1 MKQLVYTNCF
11 LFFFSRKNYYFCQMQ
26 RETALLELQC
36 FPSIPYL
43 SKFFSFNIILIEQ
56 QENYIKR
63 SYRNRFQIASA
74 NGPLSLS
81 IPLEK
86 GKNQQQSITDVSICY
101 HTSWQRKYWTAIQ
114 SAYGKSPYFEYYSDD
129 IKQLLFEKQKR
140 LFDFNKSILDYFIH
154 LFQIET
160 TVRFTE
166 SYVKVPSIEIVDLR
180 NTISPKIQE
189 STLDKYYQLVEYQQV
204 FMEKTGFL
212 PNLSILDLLFCQ
224 GPEAVITLAKSA
236 IPKI

>member
-1 MKQLVYTNCF
+1 
-11 LFFFSRKNYYFCQMQ
+11 MQ

-36 FPSIPYL
+36 FPPIPYL

-56 QENYIKR
+56 QEHYRKG

-81 IPLEK
+81 IPLVK
-86 GKNQQQSITDVSICY
+86 GKNQQQSITDVAISY
-101 HTSWQRKYWTAIQ
+101 HTPWQRKYWTAIQ

-129 IKQLLFEKQKR
+129 IRQLLFEKQER
-140 LFDFNKSILDYFIH
+140 LFEYNKAILSYFLE

-160 TVRFTE
+160 TLLFTTD
-166 SYVKVPSIEIVDLR
+166 YIKVPAAGTMDLR
-180 NTISPKIQE
+180 NAISPKIHQPNG
-189 STLDKYYQLVEYQQV
+189 DKYHQVVEYQQV
-204 FMEKTGFL
+204 FLEKTGFL

-224 GPEAVITLAKSA
+224 GPEAVITLANSV
-236 IPKI
+236 IPEI